1 MKTIYLVRHAQP
13 RSGKH
18 RCLGHTDVPLDD
30 IGLYQAARLCEWFED
45 KPIAAVC
52 SSPLERCAQM
62 ARIIADGRMPIIIRH
77 GLKEMDGGLWENMS
91 FDDIRKQYPKE
102 YEERGKHLGTV
113 APPEGESV
121 MEAGARFGT
130 CMEQLARE
138 IDGDFVVVGHSGA
151 SRGFLCP
158 LLGVDPDE
166 VFTIPQP
173 YGALSVLQWED
184 GKFKVLSVG
193 LMPDLWP
200 DDYAQKQ
207 LMEKYE
213 MSEKVIAH
221 CLAVSDLA
229 CDWAQRLEKT
239 GVTVDTGLLYAACN
253 LHDIDRAADG
263 ENHAK
268 KGAELLE
275 KEGFPA
281 VAELIR
287 QHHDLKSDAPL
298 EGKLLYLADK
308 MIRETERV
316 SLAQRFESSKEKCRT
331 AEALSAWQNRY
342 DAALKVE
349 TELKSLLGLDEL

>member
-1 MKTIYLVRHAQP
+1 MKTVYLVRHAQP
-13 RSGKH
+13 LSGAH
-18 RCLGHTDVPLDD
+18 RCLGQTDAPLDEV
-30 IGLYQAARLCEWFED
+30 GLYQASRLREWFAD
-45 KPIAAVC
+45 KPFVAIC
-52 SSPLERCAQM
+52 SSPLERCAQT
-62 ARIIADGRMPIIIRH
+62 ARIIADDRMPIDIRPT
-77 GLKEMDGGLWENMS
+77 LKELDGGLWENMS
-91 FDDIRKQYPKE
+91 FDEIRKQYPKE
-102 YEERGKHLGTV
+102 YEERGKHLGTT

-138 IDGDFVVVGHSGA
+138 LDGDFVVVGHSGA

-166 VFTIPQP
+166 VFTIRQP

-184 GKFKVLSVG
+184 GKFEVLSVG
-193 LMPDLWP
+193 IKPDLWP

-207 LMEKYE
+207 LVEKYE
-213 MSEKVIAH
+213 MSEKVMAH
-221 CLAVSDLA
+221 CLAVAKLA
-229 CDWAQRLEKT
+229 SEWVQRLEKADIK
-239 GVTVDTGLLYAACN
+239 VNAELIFAACK
-253 LHDIDRAADG
+253 LHDIARATDG
-263 ENHAK
+263 ENHAQ

-298 EGKLLYLADK
+298 EVKLLYLADK
-308 MIRETERV
+308 MIRETEKV
-316 SLAQRFESSKEKCRT
+316 SLAQRFESSKAKCRT
-331 AEALSAWQNRY
+331 EEALSTWKSRY

-349 TELKSLLGLDEL
+349 TELKNLMAFEEL